1 MITRSAWSGQVQN
14 SAPSVE
20 ELIKN
25 IAESLGTWAYLL
37 VAFMAAAETAAFLG
51 FIAPGE
57 FTIILGGVL
66 AGEGSL
72 SIGILIGVVWVSI
85 VIGDSIGFT
94 LGRKLGR
101 EFAHKHGPRVR
112 LTEERL
118 NKVEDYFGRH
128 GGKTVF
134 FGRWIGFVRPLM
146 PFTAGASGMPYRR
159 FIPYDV
165 LSAGLFGATFTLLG
179 YIFYH
184 SLGTITTIAGRGAI
198 GVGIIAA
205 VVVAGVF
212 TFKRLRSPEGRQRAA
227 DWFRRQGERPALRPL
242 VRAGAVVGRPI
253 WRYVGRPIWRY
264 LLAPIW
270 RYALRPIA
278 RTLGPPLRFL
288 GHRLTPG
295 ELGIELT
302 TLVAIAAVSG
312 YVFGIYTD
320 VVGDGGLTPADHT
333 ALDAARDIR
342 VAGVTTLAKVITVLG
357 SIPAV
362 TVAVVVAGALL
373 VLRRRYAETVVL
385 AGGAIAIH
393 FAVQIAKDAV
403 ERPRPGDGLV
413 DAEGFGF
420 PSGHAAMSITY
431 VAIAVALSRIPRHA
445 GARVTMVAAGVVV
458 AAAVGLSRVY
468 LQVHYLSDV
477 TAGWAL
483 GLAIFSLLGSIA
495 LVVSYVRNN
504 ERAGHRPKPR
514 DQLSAASDG

>member
-1 MITRSAWSGQVQN
+1 MVRASAKLR
-14 SAPSVE
+14 PRVE

-25 IAESLGTWAYLL
+25 IAESLGSWAYLL

-85 VIGDSIGFT
+85 VIGDSIGFA
-94 LGRKLGR
+94 LGKKLGR

-118 NKVEDYFGRH
+118 NRVEDYFGRH

-159 FIPYDV
+159 FVPYDV
-165 LSAGLFGATFTLLG
+165 LSAGLFGTTFTLLG

-184 SLGTITTIAGRGAI
+184 SLDTITTIAGRGAI
-198 GVGIIAA
+198 GVGIIVAL
-205 VVVAGVF
+205 VVAGVL
-212 TFKRLRSPEGRQRAA
+212 TFKRLRHPEGRQRAA
-227 DWFRRQGERPALRPL
+227 EWFAQAGRA
-242 VRAGAVVGRPI
+242 AGATAVGPSRSRGRGADLALSSLRPI
-253 WRYVGRPIWRY
+253 WRH

-270 RYALRPIA
+270 RHVLRPIA

-288 GHRLTPG
+288 FHRLTPG

-302 TLVAIAAVSG
+302 TLVAIAAVCG
-312 YVFGIYTD
+312 YVFGLYTD
-320 VVGDGGLTPADHT
+320 VVSDGSLTPADHT

-342 VAGVTTLAKVITVLG
+342 VAGLTTLAKVVTVLG

-362 TVAVVVAGALL
+362 TAAVVIAGALL
-373 VLRRRYAETVVL
+373 VMRRRYAETVVL
-385 AGGAIAIH
+385 ASGAIAVH
-393 FAVQIAKDAV
+393 FAVQIAKNAV
-403 ERPRPGDGLV
+403 ERPRPGNGLV
-413 DAEGFGF
+413 DASGFGF

-431 VAIAVALSRIPRHA
+431 VAIAVALSRIVTGA
-445 GARVTMVAAGVVV
+445 SARVTMVVAGFVIAAV
-458 AAAVGLSRVY
+458 VGLSRVY

-504 ERAGHRPKPR
+504 ERAGHRPKPHE
-514 DQLSAASDG
+514 QLSAASDG